1 MRWISKW
8 KEKCFGGGGQKRIE
22 NVRKI
27 LEEGEPEHVWLAV
40 KHLSVIAKKTNK
52 DHAEPGTP
60 EEMFDNLNEI
70 ERHLGKYPE
79 LLADLKKNAV
89 HGLALKGSI
98 SFELFNYWLENGT
111 TANEVKDVF
120 LRLFGFEWLYWENG
134 DDVTQSVSIG
144 LLSSINCK
152 LDEVMRDTVFVL
164 LEGLE
169 RACDKKGAGYSYQ
182 LKLCLQFIRTYL
194 QPREWSNSDWQGIVD
209 SVAGM
214 PPSLVAHA
222 IFCSLYGLD
231 TAVAN
236 ARKQGTSSLA
246 HEILCSRSALGIS
259 IRATRRESIVRISE
273 GLIRFSPVGTT
284 GSSYIDWEAIVSAAV
299 PPLYLTDET
308 CDLDLYHGYIMTAAV
323 IFKLPEIW
331 PEVKRLGAYENVTDL
346 LQALNRPDARRED
359 YKYLDGEWDG
369 LREMLKAITWT
380 QV

>member
-1 MRWISKW
+1 MSWISKW

-60 EEMFDNLNEI
+60 EEMFDNLKEI

-98 SFELFNYWLENGT
+98 AFELFNYWLENGT
-111 TANEVKDVF
+111 TTNEVEDVF

-152 LDEVMRDTVFVL
+152 LDEAMCDTVSVL
-164 LEGLE
+164 LEGAK
-169 RACDKKGAGYSYQ
+169 RACVKKDTGYAYQ
-182 LKLCLQFIRTYL
+182 LKTCLQLIRTYL
-194 QPREWSNSDWQGIVD
+194 QPREWSNSDWQDIVN

-214 PPSLVAHA
+214 SPSLVAHA

-231 TAVAN
+231 TAVAD
-236 ARKQGTSSLA
+236 ARKQGILSLA

-273 GLIRFSPVGTT
+273 GLIRFCPSGTV
-284 GSSYIDWEAIVSAAV
+284 GSSYIDWEEIVSAAA

-331 PEVKRLGAYENVTDL
+331 PEVERLGAYENVIGL
-346 LQALNRPDARRED
+346 LQKLNRPDARRED
-359 YKYLDGEWDG
+359 YKYLDNEWDR